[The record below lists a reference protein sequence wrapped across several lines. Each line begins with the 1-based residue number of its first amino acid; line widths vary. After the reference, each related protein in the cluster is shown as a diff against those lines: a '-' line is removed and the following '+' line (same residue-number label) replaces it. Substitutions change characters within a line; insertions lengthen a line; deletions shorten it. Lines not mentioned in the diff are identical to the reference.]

1 MKHNLATIL
10 KELNL
15 YVGIDKA
22 SGMIPITPMH
32 MEIDRMRKELE
43 DQMTYRFDL
52 MERCTKDTKEE
63 SIIAVIKEVLG

>member
-43 DQMTYRFDL
+43 QLNEDCDEEKYIIDL
-52 MERCTKDTKEE
+52 EGNVWIRVD
-63 SIIAVIKEVLG
+63 EVLG